1 MDGVVGQNG
10 GQWVT
15 ITVVC
20 VQASAWIQRPLKSDQ
35 ERGSQERFVKIYMG
49 APHMLQV
56 PPSADCV
63 KCRQTAI

>member
-15 ITVVC
+15 ITVMC
-20 VQASAWIQRPLKSDQ
+20 ASHGSRGHPLESDQ
-35 ERGSQERFVKIYMG
+35 ELGSQERFVKIYMG